1 MVVFVRQTKMKMKMK
16 SRQFVRSFDHF
27 ENQFV
32 MNSTRPPL
40 PVFAHFATPARR
52 TNTFQGGQRPVQ
64 LGKLTSSTV
73 SLTGNET
80 PPRPSPSI
88 TKTHLFSPSVR
99 SQSPSSSS
107 SNDHLL
113 KYDIR
118 RLRASLERKEEQISW
133 WMEKS
138 KNDNEKFE
146 SIHE

>member
-1 MVVFVRQTKMKMKMK
+1 
-16 SRQFVRSFDHF
+16 
-27 ENQFV
+27 
-32 MNSTRPPL
+32 MNSNRPPL

-64 LGKLTSSTV
+64 LGKLGSSTV
-73 SLTGNET
+73 SLTGNAT
-80 PPRPSPSI
+80 PPRPSPSM

-99 SQSPSSSS
+99 SQSPSSST
-107 SNDHLL
+107 DHLL

-138 KNDNEKFE
+138 QNDNEKFE
-146 SIHE
+146 GFSSCLVQIDLDFSKFFSFV